1 MHLLIRTFLAEYATS
16 RTRHVALL
24 NDVKYL
30 APEQRDIVLARER
43 DVVAAVGRQL
53 GAAYPDKVD
62 EANRTPITMML
73 FGMMNWTFTWLKPD
87 GPLSYEGYA
96 EMVIDMLENGLGGLA
111 GPSGTKG

>member
-1 MHLLIRTFLAEYATS
+1 
-16 RTRHVALL
+16 VALL

-30 APEQRDIVLARER
+30 SPEQRDIVLARER
-43 DVVAAVGRQL
+43 EVVAAVGRQL

-62 EANRTPITMML
+62 DANRTPTTMML

-96 EMVIDMLENGLGGLA
+96 EMVIDMLDNGLGGA
-111 GPSGTKG
+111 PA